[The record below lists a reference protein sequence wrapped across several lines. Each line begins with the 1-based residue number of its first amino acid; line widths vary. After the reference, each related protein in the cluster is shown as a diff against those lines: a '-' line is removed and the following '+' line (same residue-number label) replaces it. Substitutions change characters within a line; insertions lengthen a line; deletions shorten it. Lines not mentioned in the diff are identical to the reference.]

1 MDDRNAPLSF
11 CRSGMTLVSILERG
25 ATEDNGNGAGAIRAD
40 DDFAVD
46 IDNVVDDD
54 NDNADDNG

>member
-25 ATEDNGNGAGAIRAD
+25 ATEDDGNGAGAIRAD
-40 DDFAVD
+40 DDFADVR
-46 IDNVVDDD
+46 VLFFVLLLLLL
-54 NDNADDNG
+54 